1 MRRCKEEPLSSSDLP
16 YSELVAGAD
25 PTIRDAVMLDIGLSK
40 AHFMLQATFRE
51 QFPWVFQCHLNFVLE

>member
-25 PTIRDAVMLDIGLSK
+25 PTIRDAVLLDIGLFKSY
-40 AHFMLQATFRE
+40 FLLEATFRE
-51 QFPWVFQCHLNFVLE
+51 